1 MKNLTEYISKPK
13 RISENEVDE
22 LFKEQ
27 DQLMNKMIKRW
38 KSDKSLKPLDPYF
51 KWKSHEISMSDFKA
65 LSKDDIMNMMN
76 ACRELQDKNYN
87 NDADDPK
94 DWFKDSELATLL
106 DAVEMELINIYP
118 LFK

>member
-1 MKNLTEYISKPK
+1 MKNITEFIL
-13 RISENEVDE
+13 ENEVSE
-22 LFKEQ
+22 LFKRQ
-27 DQLMNKMIKRW
+27 DEIMKNMINRW

-51 KWKSHEISMSDFKA
+51 KWKSHEISTGDFRA
-65 LSKDDIMNMMN
+65 LSKNDIMDMMN
-76 ACRELQDKNYN
+76 TCRELQDKNYN
-87 NDADDPK
+87 DNADDPK

>member
-1 MKNLTEYISKPK
+1 MKNITEFIL
-13 RISENEVDE
+13 ENEVSE
-22 LFKEQ
+22 LFKRQ
-27 DQLMNKMIKRW
+27 DEMMKKMIERW
-38 KSDKSLKPLDPYF
+38 KSDKSLKPLDSYF
-51 KWKSHEISMSDFKA
+51 KWKSHEISTSDFRT

-76 ACRELQDKNYN
+76 TCRELQDKNYN
-87 NDADDPK
+87 DNADDPK